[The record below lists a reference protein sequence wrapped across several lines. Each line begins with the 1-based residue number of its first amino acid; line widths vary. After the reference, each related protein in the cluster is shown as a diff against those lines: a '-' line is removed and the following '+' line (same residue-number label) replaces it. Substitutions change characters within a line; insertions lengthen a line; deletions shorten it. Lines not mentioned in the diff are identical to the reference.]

1 MRIIIIGPAY
11 PYRGGIADTNE
22 SLCQSL
28 NETGHQA
35 SIITFT
41 VQYPNFLFPGKSQY
55 NTEPNENEFG
65 IERLIHS
72 LNPANWL
79 WTARHINKLKPD
91 LVIVRYWMP
100 YFAPSMGTIVRLLDK
115 NIVTIAMCDNVIPH
129 EKRMGDRPL
138 TSYFTSAF
146 DGFITLSK
154 TTLQELDE
162 FTTKPKTSYPHPINK
177 NLGNKMDRKEAREYL
192 HLKQEGNYLL
202 FFGLIRDYKGLD
214 LTLQAMGK
222 SVVKDLNIQ
231 LLVVGEF
238 YEPKEKYEKIID
250 ELGLQDQVTIIDQ
263 FIPTSEIKY
272 YFSAADMIIQTY
284 KSASQSG
291 VSQIAYNFECPI
303 LVTNTG
309 GLSEF
314 VQHEKTGYV
323 SEKDPEEI
331 AGYIADYF
339 INNRQDSFSK
349 NMQLEKPKFSWEA
362 FSNQIVG
369 LYNQLSK
376 TDKTEQK

>member
-1 MRIIIIGPAY
+1 MKIIIIGPAY

-28 NETGHQA
+28 NEMGHQA

-41 VQYPNFLFPGKSQY
+41 VQYPDFLFPGKSQY
-55 NTEPNENEFG
+55 NAEANENQFK
-65 IERLIHS
+65 IKRLIHS
-72 LNPANWL
+72 LNPVNWHR
-79 WTARHINKLKPD
+79 TARYINKLKPD

-100 YFAPSMGTIVRLLDK
+100 YFAPSMGTIVRWLDK
-115 NIVTIAMCDNVIPH
+115 KIVTIAMCDNVIPH
-129 EKRMGDRPL
+129 EKRIGDRTL
-138 TSYFTSAF
+138 TRYFTGAF

-162 FTTKPKTSYPHPINK
+162 FTDKPKTFYPHPINK
-177 NLGNKMDRKEAREYL
+177 NLGNKIDRGKARKYL
-192 HLKQEGNYLL
+192 HLKENGNYLL

-222 SVVKDLNIQ
+222 PVVKDLNIH

-238 YEPKEKYEKIID
+238 YEPKDKYEKLID

-263 FIPTSEIKY
+263 FIPTTEIKY

-323 SEKDPEEI
+323 SEKDPDEI
-331 AGYIADYF
+331 ADYIADYF
-339 INNRQDSFSK
+339 INNRQDDFSR
-349 NMQLEKPKFSWEA
+349 NMLLEKPKFSWEA
-362 FSNQIVG
+362 FSDQIIG
-369 LYNQLSK
+369 LYNQLRK
-376 TDKTEQK
+376 TDEKGRE